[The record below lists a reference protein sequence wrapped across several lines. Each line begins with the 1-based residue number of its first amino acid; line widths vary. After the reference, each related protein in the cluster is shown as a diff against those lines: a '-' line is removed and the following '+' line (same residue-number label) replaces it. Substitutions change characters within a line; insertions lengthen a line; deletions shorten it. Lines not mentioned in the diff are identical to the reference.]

1 MKQLGMMNGDRDD
14 FQRGGKGGKGGGGGG
29 HTGGGSGGGGKKKG
43 GPAPT
48 FHRQIPK
55 FLQQFQHLMPKDF
68 RSGPKAGDGDDDDDG
83 GYAHHAHSR
92 ELPAG
97 RNGLVNV
104 CGVRCAVCLSVLE
117 VGGGAIGRGCVA
129 WGRGMEHRRQAVWQ
143 ETGFGWREWSREQRG
158 QAAGREG
165 DRECVWAL
173 NRGRR
178 RQGGA
183 FGRTEPHRFR
193 CPFPCMRVRAPS
205 TRYLRPTSP
214 HLTPLTHFLPSSP
227 SRLRPHSSTSRLPG
241 KARQGGRC
249 CEGRRADGLPHGQGR
264 RRGGRTIDVVCRHW
278 PVEISERCGRKRGRS
293 GWCRWC
299 GWWCGWCQ
307 WIDGRRRGQGGRG
320 ATATDAGH
328 GGVVGVYCRGGR
340 QTEQ

>member
-1 MKQLGMMNGDRDD
+1 MGKRNQRGGGGGMKQLGMMNGDRDD

-143 ETGFGWREWSREQRG
+143 ETGFGWREWSREQWG

-165 DRECVWAL
+165 ARECVWAVEQ
-173 NRGRR
+173 RQTQTGGRIR
-178 RQGGA
+178 SYGTTQVQMPIPLYACTRSLHPLSA
-183 FGRTEPHRFR
+183 PH
-193 CPFPCMRVRAPS
+193 FPPPH
-205 TRYLRPTSP
+205 PTHTLPPVFS
-214 HLTPLTHFLPSSP
+214 LPSSP
-227 SRLRPHSSTSRLPG
+227 TLLHLPSPRESKTRRPLLRGPPR
-241 KARQGGRC
+241 
-249 CEGRRADGLPHGQGR
+249 
-264 RRGGRTIDVVCRHW
+264 
-278 PVEISERCGRKRGRS
+278 
-293 GWCRWC
+293 
-299 GWWCGWCQ
+299 
-307 WIDGRRRGQGGRG
+307 
-320 ATATDAGH
+320 
-328 GGVVGVYCRGGR
+328 
-340 QTEQ
+340 